1 MDFQHPRLLWLLL
14 GLPPLA
20 LWAWRAARLRA
31 RGWDALGQW
40 GAAPSDRSTGVLI
53 AMTLALLALTRPR
66 IGFGPD
72 EEPGAGRDLV
82 LAFDV
87 SRSMAAEDAAPNR
100 LGLAVET
107 AKTLVDALAREPGS
121 RAGVV
126 AFAGRGVLRCPPT
139 QNMGAV
145 VDAMDRLRPGDVK
158 PGGTDLGAALDA
170 AVDAF
175 GPDVPEGE
183 PRTVVIFS
191 DGEDHEGRWERAVER
206 AEAKGVVVHTIALGD
221 AKAGARLP
229 SGTPDRPLTYR
240 GEPVVSKRN
249 DEALTA
255 IAERTRGA
263 SLKLGLSAADLGLLY
278 RERIEPVAEAHRR
291 AARAADRPERF
302 PLLLAASL
310 GVLAVA
316 LRPGADVRRPR
327 RARAVARLAVLALA
341 ALQIGA
347 DGPAES
353 AARAV
358 ARGQSLYQAGR
369 FEEALA
375 AFEEAAAKAPGRPVP
390 AYDIGAT
397 LYQLG
402 RHAEAALRYQEARLT
417 AAPALRTKI
426 DYALGNVTLSLGDLA
441 AAVRFYD
448 SCLSSTAWAPGL
460 DVIRRD
466 AAVNRSFALERLRES
481 LAQQDRPDPEDGS
494 QPKPPPDAN
503 RSGGDAKQEDGPG
516 DEPDGRS
523 DAAPPGQGEARET
536 DASSPRKRG
545 GAGGDAPNP
554 PGASPDDR
562 LDAALD
568 RIRDARRRRLP
579 DQPPADDSPRGDG
592 KDW

>member
-1 MDFQHPRLLWLLL
+1 MDFEHPRLLWLLL

-20 LWAWRAARLRA
+20 LWAWRGARLRA

-40 GAAPSDRSTGVLI
+40 GAAPSDRSIGVLL
-53 AMTLALLALTRPR
+53 AMALAVLALARPR

-72 EEPGAGRDLV
+72 DQVGPGRDVV

-107 AKTLVDALAREPGS
+107 AKTLVDVLARES
-121 RAGVV
+121 SNRAGVV
-126 AFAGRGVLRCPPT
+126 AFAGRGVLRCPLT

-145 VDAMDRLRPGDVK
+145 VDAMNRLRPGDVK
-158 PGGTDLGAALDA
+158 PGGTDLAAAIDA

-175 GPDVPEGE
+175 DPNAPEDE

-191 DGEDHEGRWERAVER
+191 DGEDHEGRWEQAVDR

-221 AKAGARLP
+221 AKAGARL
-229 SGTPDRPLTYR
+229 SFTYR
-240 GEPVVSKRN
+240 GEPVVSKRI
-249 DEALTA
+249 DETLAA
-255 IAERTRGA
+255 IAERSGGA

-278 RERIEPVAEAHRR
+278 RERIEPVAEARRR

-310 GVLAVA
+310 GVLAAA
-316 LRPGADVRRPR
+316 LRPGVGARRPR

-341 ALQIGA
+341 VSQVA
-347 DGPAES
+347 AES
-353 AARAV
+353 PPETAPQAV
-358 ARGQSLYQAGR
+358 ARGQSLYEAGR
-369 FEEALA
+369 FEDALH
-375 AFEEAAAKAPGRPVP
+375 AFQDAAARAPGRPVP
-390 AYDIGAT
+390 LYNLGAT

-402 RHAEAALRYQEARLT
+402 RYPQAVLRYQEARLT
-417 AAPALRTKI
+417 ADPALRTKI
-426 DYALGNVTLSLGDLA
+426 DYALGNAILSLGDLA
-441 AAVRFYD
+441 AAVRCYD
-448 SCLSSTAWAPGL
+448 ACLSSTAWAPGL

-466 AAVNRSFALERLRES
+466 AAVNRAFALQRLREA
-481 LAQQDRPDPEDGS
+481 LAQQDQPNPEDGN
-494 QPKPPPDAN
+494 QPTPPDAN
-503 RSGGDAKQEDGPG
+503 RGSGDAKQEEGPG
-516 DEPDGRS
+516 DGPDGRS
-523 DAAPPGQGEARET
+523 DAPPPGPGETRET
-536 DASSPRKRG
+536 DSSSPRKRG

-554 PGASPDDR
+554 PGANPDDR

-579 DQPPADDSPRGDG
+579 DQPPPDESPRGDG